1 MTDLEKM
8 KKAICDTIRDME
20 IASSGCYEIEAYAE
34 RCSSFV

>member
-1 MTDLEKM
+1 MTDLEEM

-20 IASSGCYEIEAYAE
+20 IDPSGCYEIEANAE